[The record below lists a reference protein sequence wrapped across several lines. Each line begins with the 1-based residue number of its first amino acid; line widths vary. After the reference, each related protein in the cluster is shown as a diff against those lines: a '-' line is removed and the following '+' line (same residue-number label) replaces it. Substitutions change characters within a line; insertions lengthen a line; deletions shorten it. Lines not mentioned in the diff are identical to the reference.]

1 MLGTFSIAFS
11 LECYV
16 LVKQVPL
23 PKFCHIY
30 LSQCNFISVM
40 QVIIIIQIQSV
51 IKLCMKLR
59 NLKLKISDTT
69 VSIDPEINITLLSEQ
84 FESDGAVV
92 TLEWVH
98 QNSYLY
104 NVSITPLLLELA
116 YGDVTRITFCVSYN
130 THCATV

>member
-1 MLGTFSIAFS
+1 
-11 LECYV
+11 
-16 LVKQVPL
+16 
-23 PKFCHIY
+23 
-30 LSQCNFISVM
+30 M

-104 NVSITPLLLELA
+104 NVSITPLLLESA
-116 YGDVTRITFCVSYN
+116 HSDVTRITFCVSYN